1 MNQYSKRI
9 VLAGNSLLC
18 ALCIALGA
26 QWAVAAPA
34 PIKAAAPKAA
44 APKAAKAATP
54 RTKPTPRAKVA
65 AKPAASPTD
74 KAKQL
79 AKGFQQVDLNKRKL
93 SPNWDRPYMLAAYG
107 IVVVALLLYL
117 LSLARR
123 MTHTDGQ
130 LAQIERRLTNLPSND
145 NPSS

>member
-34 PIKAAAPKAA
+34 PTKAAAP
-44 APKAAKAATP
+44 
-54 RTKPTPRAKVA
+54 KPTPRAKVA